1 VAAAASLDPSQGELA
16 ANAYRP
22 RYRYSSKFTRMN
34 APLAAATKAGTKSTL
49 VPDAE
54 RQASSRLPWL
64 LAGGAAAVAVGVAA
78 WWTLGRAPVLSYVT
92 AAVDRGVVARSV
104 TASGTVNPVLTIIVG
119 SYVSGV
125 IENVSCDYNTRVR
138 KGQVCAQIDPRP
150 YQMTVAQEAAALA
163 TAKAQVVKDQANLDY
178 AEVNLKR
185 GEDLLKLDSIA
196 RDTVDVARNNRDQ
209 ARAQLALDNAA
220 VQQHQASLQAS
231 QINLGYTKITSPV
244 DGTVVSRNVTQ
255 GQTVAASFQT
265 PTLFLI
271 ATDLTKMQVDANVS
285 ESDIGGSG
293 SAVKE
298 GDAADF
304 TVDAYP
310 DTIFHGMVSQVR
322 QAPQT
327 VQNVVTYDVVIAIDN
342 DALLLKPGMTATA
355 RIVTAEHKDV
365 LRIPNAALRYHPG
378 GSRNGGQSSS
388 TSTGAG
394 QGERAAAGGHS
405 VYVLRDGKP
414 AQVKVKTGLADD
426 ARTEI
431 VSDALRQ
438 GDGVI
443 VSEQAAAA
451 RRASPRPSL
460 RL

>member
-1 VAAAASLDPSQGELA
+1 MDAPFVATASRQTSVPQVSRRLKLAGAWLWAAAGA
-16 ANAYRP
+16 A
-22 RYRYSSKFTRMN
+22 
-34 APLAAATKAGTKSTL
+34 
-49 VPDAE
+49 
-54 RQASSRLPWL
+54 L
-64 LAGGAAAVAVGVAA
+64 LAGAAA
-78 WWTLGRAPVLSYVT
+78 WWTFGRTSTPAYATVP
-92 AAVDRGVVARSV
+92 VDRGTIARSV

-125 IENVSCDYNTRVR
+125 IQNVSCDYNTRVR

-150 YQMTVAQEAAALA
+150 YQMTVAGDAAALA
-163 TAKAQVVKDQANLDY
+163 TAKAQVVKDQANLAY
-178 AEVNLKR
+178 TEVNLRR

-209 ARAQLALDNAA
+209 ARAQLALDQAM
-220 VQQHQASLQAS
+220 VQQREASLKAS
-231 QINLGYTKITSPV
+231 QINLGYTQIISPV

-293 SAVKE
+293 SAVKD
-298 GDAADF
+298 GDSAAF

-310 DTIFHGMVSQVR
+310 QTTFHGVVSQVR

-327 VQNVVTYDVVIAIDN
+327 VQNVVTYDVVIAVDN
-342 DALLLKPGMTATA
+342 KELMLKPGMTATA
-355 RIVTAEHKDV
+355 RIFTAEHKGV
-365 LRIPNAALRYHPG
+365 MRVPNAALRYRPG
-378 GSRNGGQSSS
+378 GTRGRAQDGGQTVS
-388 TSTGAG
+388 
-394 QGERAAAGGHS
+394 AAAGAEGRS
-405 VYVLRDGKP
+405 VYVLKDGVP
-414 AQVKVKTGLADD
+414 ARVTVQTGLADET
-426 ARTEI
+426 RTEI
-431 VSDALRQ
+431 ATGALRP
-438 GDGVI
+438 GDAVV
-443 VSEQAAAA
+443 VSEQAAPA

>member
-1 VAAAASLDPSQGELA
+1 L
-16 ANAYRP
+16 
-22 RYRYSSKFTRMN
+22 KFTRMD
-34 APLAAATKAGTKSTL
+34 APLPAATTASSHSRSPAAAKA
-49 VPDAE
+49 
-54 RQASSRLPWL
+54 RLRIGARWL
-64 LAGGAAAVAVGVAA
+64 WIGGAAALAMAGAA
-78 WWTLGRAPVLSYVT
+78 WWSIGRPPPPSYTTV
-92 AAVDRGVVARSV
+92 AIDRGTVARSV

-150 YQMTVAQEAAALA
+150 YQMSVAQEAAALA

-178 AEVNLKR
+178 DEINLAR

-196 RDTVDVARNNRDQ
+196 RDTVDVARSTRDQ
-209 ARAQLALDNAA
+209 ARAQLALDKAA
-220 VQQHQASLQAS
+220 VQQHEASLQAAE
-231 QINLGYTKITSPV
+231 INLGYTRIVSPV

-271 ATDLTKMQVDANVS
+271 ATDLTKMEVDANVS

-293 SAVKE
+293 AAVAE

-310 DTIFHGMVSQVR
+310 ATVFHGVVSQVR

-327 VQNVVTYDVVIAIDN
+327 VQNVVTYDVVIAVDN
-342 DALLLKPGMTATA
+342 STLLLKPGMTATA
-355 RIVTAEHKDV
+355 HIITIAHKDV
-365 LRIPNAALRYHPG
+365 LRVPNVALRYRPG
-378 GSRNGGQSSS
+378 GVRGESQQAASQQAASQTAASQTAASQTAGENAKA
-388 TSTGAG
+388 GA
-394 QGERAAAGGHS
+394 
-405 VYVLRDGKP
+405 VYVLRDGRP
-414 AQVKVKTGLADD
+414 VRVPVAIGLADD
-426 ARTEI
+426 VRTEI
-431 VSDALRQ
+431 ASLALHPGDA
-438 GDGVI
+438 VV
-443 VSEQAAAA
+443 VSEQSAPGA

>member
-1 VAAAASLDPSQGELA
+1 MD
-16 ANAYRP
+16 
-22 RYRYSSKFTRMN
+22 
-34 APLAAATKAGTKSTL
+34 APLSAVTTAA
-49 VPDAE
+49 
-54 RQASSRLPWL
+54 LPVAKHRRRIALPGL
-64 LAGGAAAVAVGVAA
+64 LAGGAAAVVIAGAV
-78 WWTLGRAPVLSYVT
+78 WWMFERPAGPSYSTV
-92 AAVDRGVVARSV
+92 AVDRGTVARSV

-125 IENVSCDYNTRVR
+125 IENVTCDYNTRVR

-150 YQMTVAQEAAALA
+150 YQMSVAQEAAALA
-163 TAKAQVVKDQANLDY
+163 TAKAQVVKDQASLDY
-178 AEVNLKR
+178 DEINLKR
-185 GEDLLKLDSIA
+185 GEDLLALNSIA
-196 RDTVDVARNNRDQ
+196 RDTVDVARSTRDQ
-209 ARAQLALDNAA
+209 ARAQLALDQAS
-220 VQQHQASLQAS
+220 VQQHQASLQAA

-293 SAVKE
+293 AVVTE

-310 DTIFHGMVSQVR
+310 DTVFHGVVSQVR

-327 VQNVVTYDVVIAIDN
+327 VQNVVTYDVVIAVDN
-342 DALLLKPGMTATA
+342 SALQLKPGMTATA
-355 RIVTAEHKDV
+355 RIITAEHKDV
-365 LRIPNAALRYHPG
+365 LRVPNAALRYHPG
-378 GSRNGGQSSS
+378 GSRSGAQTVAAPASPGQD
-388 TSTGAG
+388 
-394 QGERAAAGGHS
+394 ERGAAGGRS

-414 AQVKVKTGLADD
+414 AQLQVRTGLADD
-426 ARTEI
+426 SRTEI
-431 VSDALRQ
+431 LSDALRP
-438 GDGVI
+438 GDTVV
-443 VSEQAAAA
+443 VSEQAAAH
-451 RRASPRPSL
+451 RASARPSL

>member
-1 VAAAASLDPSQGELA
+1 MDAPVVAV
-16 ANAYRP
+16 
-22 RYRYSSKFTRMN
+22 
-34 APLAAATKAGTKSTL
+34 TKAADSQSKSPPVARHGRRAGL
-49 VPDAE
+49 
-54 RQASSRLPWL
+54 SWL
-64 LAGGAAAVAVGVAA
+64 LAGGAAAVMIAGAV
-78 WWTLGRAPVLSYVT
+78 WWTIGRPAAPIYVT
-92 AAVDRGVVARSV
+92 AAVDRGNVARSV

-125 IENVSCDYNTRVR
+125 IESVSCDYNTRVR

-150 YQMTVAQEAAALA
+150 YQMIVNQENAAVA
-163 TAKAQVVKDQANLDY
+163 TAKAQVVKDQASLDY
-178 AEVNLKR
+178 DEINLKR
-185 GEDLLKLDSIA
+185 GEDLLALNSIA
-196 RDTVDVARNNRDQ
+196 RDTVDVARSTRDQ
-209 ARAQLALDNAA
+209 ARAQLALDQAS
-220 VQQHQASLQAS
+220 VQQHQASLQAAE
-231 QINLGYTKITSPV
+231 INLGYTKITSPV

-293 SAVKE
+293 AAVTE

-310 DTIFHGMVSQVR
+310 NTVFHGQVSQVR

-342 DALLLKPGMTATA
+342 AALLLKPGMTATA
-355 RIVTAEHKDV
+355 KIFTAQHRNV
-365 LRIPNAALRYHPG
+365 LRVPNAALRYRPG
-378 GSRNGGQSSS
+378 VSHGPAQGQAEA
-388 TSTGAG
+388 GA
-394 QGERAAAGGHS
+394 RF
-405 VYVLRDGKP
+405 VYVPRDGKP
-414 AQVKVKTGLADD
+414 APVKVQTGLADD

-431 VSDALRQ
+431 AADGLHPGDA
-438 GDGVI
+438 VV
-443 VSEQAAAA
+443 VSEQAAA
-451 RRASPRPSL
+451 RRASARPSL

>member
-1 VAAAASLDPSQGELA
+1 MDAPFVATTAADSRPTTAPRSRPRLKIGAAWLWAAAAASL
-16 ANAYRP
+16 
-22 RYRYSSKFTRMN
+22 
-34 APLAAATKAGTKSTL
+34 
-49 VPDAE
+49 
-54 RQASSRLPWL
+54 
-64 LAGGAAAVAVGVAA
+64 LAGAAA
-78 WWTLGRAPVLSYVT
+78 WWTFGRTPTPSFATVP
-92 AAVDRGVVARSV
+92 VDRGTIARSV

-125 IENVSCDYNTRVR
+125 IQNVSCDYNTRVR

-150 YQMTVAQEAAALA
+150 YQMTVAGDAAALA
-163 TAKAQVVKDQANLDY
+163 TAKAQVVKDRANLDY

-196 RDTVDVARNNRDQ
+196 RDTVDLARNNRDQ
-209 ARAQLALDNAA
+209 ARAQLALDQAM
-220 VQQHQASLQAS
+220 VQQREASLKAS
-231 QINLGYTKITSPV
+231 QINLGYTQIISPV

-293 SAVKE
+293 SAVKD

-310 DTIFHGMVSQVR
+310 QTTFHGVVSQVR

-327 VQNVVTYDVVIAIDN
+327 VQNVVTYDVVIAVDN
-342 DALLLKPGMTATA
+342 RDLLLKPGMTATA
-355 RIVTAEHKDV
+355 RIVTAEHKGV
-365 LRIPNAALRYHPG
+365 LRVPNAALRYRPG
-378 GSRNGGQSSS
+378 GTRGGGQD
-388 TSTGAG
+388 GA
-394 QGERAAAGGHS
+394 QTAAGPDGRS
-405 VYVLRDGKP
+405 IYVLKDGQP
-414 AQVKVKTGLADD
+414 VRLKVQTGLADET
-426 ARTEI
+426 RTEI
-431 VSDALRQ
+431 ASDALRQ
-438 GDGVI
+438 GDAVV
-443 VSEQAAAA
+443 VSERAAPA
-451 RRASPRPSL
+451 RRPSPRPSL